1 MDERNFKLKN
11 GLTVV
16 VSNVGSELSMSLTVN
31 VGHVNEPNLGMA
43 GLFEQV
49 LTREFAGVQAVY
61 GGTITSYLTGC
72 RCATSQLETTMEKL
86 AQLAKFRDFRQEVVD
101 DVANDIAEHTRDRA
115 PLPDRQMRLLY
126 KHTAFGNANKVWD
139 ADVYI
144 SAVQSYDAE
153 DLRCFADTFL
163 TGKNIVFAISGVGM
177 EDKIGYIKE
186 LAEKFFGDIPAG
198 RKRKVYNEFYTGGF
212 AKMHAPD
219 EYRQVMLGWDV
230 SNLHNAAEAN
240 VMMSMLKGRLERA
253 FIGMNVDLEV
263 KIAGYYGLRTLR
275 VSVASR
281 QEDDVDKF
289 TDIICYNVHRLRTEL
304 ASDRRMETS
313 RNCAMA
319 EKLFMFSQPQ
329 DRSVEISWQ
338 VLGRGEMY
346 DINERINAT
355 WRVTARDVRD
365 ISEDIFSKPLT
376 YVVYARQKCYSYAE
390 VQSKL

>member
-1 MDERNFKLKN
+1 ML
-11 GLTVV
+11 
-16 VSNVGSELSMSLTVN
+16 
-31 VGHVNEPNLGMA
+31 GHVNEPKLGLA

-61 GGTITSYLTGC
+61 GGTITTYLTGC
-72 RCATSQLETTMEKL
+72 ARGQMKTKMEEL
-86 AQLAKFRDFRQEVVD
+86 ARMAKFRDFHKDVVEH
-101 DVANDIAEHTRDRA
+101 VALDIAEHTRDRA

-126 KHTAFGNANKVWD
+126 KHTAFGDANKVWD

-144 SAVQSYDAE
+144 NAVMSYNAD
-153 DLRCFADTFL
+153 DLKQFADTYL
-163 TGKNIVFAISGVGM
+163 TGKNIVFAISGGGV
-177 EDKIGYIKE
+177 EERIDLVKK
-186 LAEKFFGDIPAG
+186 LAEELFGDIPAG
-198 RKRKVYNEFYTGGF
+198 RKRKVRNELYTGGF

-219 EYRQVMLGWDV
+219 NYRQVMLGWDV
-230 SNLHNAAEAN
+230 SNLHNVAEAN

-275 VSVASR
+275 ISVVSR
-281 QEDDVDKF
+281 QEDDVNKF
-289 TDIICYNVHRLRTEL
+289 IDVICYNVHRLRTEL
-304 ASDRRMETS
+304 ASPRRLETS

-355 WRVTARDVRD
+355 WRVTARDVQE

-376 YVVYARQKCYSYAE
+376 YVVYARQPFYSYEE
-390 VQSKL
+390 VLKKL